1 MGHCC
6 KCYPRRATL
15 HSVTIQVTAH
25 DISSLLTASWPFQ
38 RAQQPNQR
46 LFRLPQ
52 CWQVQYALAFIGTPS
67 FHRCKHFAFPLAQL
81 APQRCVPAAALLCPC
96 RAYLVCSAPRSL
108 MPGTGGSLWEGPAQP
123 AAAERAQIA
132 AQLLYQLR
140 SNAWVLAKPLCSR
153 QPIQVEKHN
162 SIWSKGFYLW
172 PGAGLGTKLSFAAK
186 TSHTHSQPGARCTHL
201 LPPPSTTM
209 LFLWHFW

>member
-67 FHRCKHFAFPLAQL
+67 FIDASTLHSPLTSWPRRDVSQQQHCHGRAEHTSCAQHHARSCLAREAACGKALHSQQQLSGPRLRHSFSTSWGAMPESWPSPFALDSQFKWKSTTAFE
-81 APQRCVPAAALLCPC
+81 A
-96 RAYLVCSAPRSL
+96 
-108 MPGTGGSLWEGPAQP
+108 
-123 AAAERAQIA
+123 
-132 AQLLYQLR
+132 
-140 SNAWVLAKPLCSR
+140 
-153 QPIQVEKHN
+153 
-162 SIWSKGFYLW
+162 KGFIC
-172 PGAGLGTKLSFAAK
+172 GQELG
-186 TSHTHSQPGARCTHL
+186 
-201 LPPPSTTM
+201 
-209 LFLWHFW
+209 